1 MKLFDHLLGTA
12 TRLRVLFR
20 RRHLERDI
28 VDELAFHLAMKQ
40 AHAGGEG
47 ATERAAAARRAFGNV
62 GARSEEVRD
71 VWTFPTF
78 ESLVQDARYAVR
90 SLAKTPGFTLAAVSV
105 LALGI
110 GANTAIYS
118 LVHSVFVR
126 GLPFPYSDRLVLLI
140 GNVERA
146 AGIERRGGSYPDFV
160 DWRTRATS
168 FDDIAVFDGETVT
181 LREGDEPEQLNV
193 ERVAPQYFTLLGV
206 EATVGRVLVAA
217 DEGGGARPVVVLSD
231 GLWKR
236 RFGGEASVVGRTI
249 RLGVDSATV
258 VGVTPAGFAGLSD
271 NAAAWLP
278 YFSTAGAGLEHD
290 RGRRGIQVVGRLKR
304 GVSQARAQAE
314 VDAIARSLAQAYPES
329 NEKRGVE
336 ISGLATEVFG
346 DLRTALAVL
355 MAAVSFVLLLA
366 CANVANLVIGRAES
380 RRREIAV
387 RSALGAGR
395 GRLARQL
402 LTESLVLAG
411 LGAAAGLAVAFA
423 ALRGLVAVSPVTLPS
438 FVAPQLSFPA
448 LAFCAAAATACGIV
462 LGLAPAAQAG
472 TMSMSHALKSASR
485 EGTAARS
492 RRTRSALVIA
502 EVSFAVV
509 LLVGAGLM
517 IRSMSKLLA
526 VDPGFDASSVVT
538 FDVNIPRLAPSPA
551 GGAPDP
557 PLAASSQ
564 TLLDRVR
571 SLPGVVSASLT
582 TDVPLSGGSSA
593 TFFTAEG
600 DNSIIDAVSRPRAYR
615 HHVSPEFFAT
625 LGVRLVAGRPFE
637 PDDGL
642 AERNVAI
649 VSEAL
654 VKRYWPGQE
663 PLGKRLRIGP
673 PAAPW
678 IAIVGVVPDL
688 KYRSLPRNPTADPD
702 IYFPFMDRP
711 NPSLVVRTSV
721 PPAVLT
727 SSVRLA
733 LKEVDPAIVV
743 YDVQTLTDLVAAQT
757 QAARFTAWLLGVFAA
772 TALVLAAVGIYAL
785 MSYLVTLREREFGIR
800 LALGAGRAQL
810 LGLVTGEGMALVG
823 VGLAV
828 GLAASI
834 FLYRLMRS
842 MLFEL
847 SPVDPSAGVVLM
859 LLGLVALGAC
869 LVPALRA
876 SRVNPSAA
884 LRMD

>member
-1 MKLFDHLLGTA
+1 MKLFDHLSGTT
-12 TRLRVLFR
+12 TRLRFLFR
-20 RRHLERDI
+20 RGRLARDI
-28 VDELAFHLAMKQ
+28 ADELAFHLAMKQ
-40 AHAGGEG
+40 SDACGEG
-47 ATERAAAARRAFGNV
+47 VTERAAAARRAFGNV
-62 GARSEEVRD
+62 GARGEEVRD

-90 SLAKTPGFTLAAVSV
+90 SLAKAPGFTLAAVVV

-110 GANTAIYS
+110 AANTAIYS

-126 GLPFPYSDRLVLLI
+126 GLPFPDSDRLVLLI
-140 GNVERA
+140 GNVQRA
-146 AGIERRGGSYPDFV
+146 AGIQRRGGSYPDFV
-160 DWRTRATS
+160 DWRKLATS
-168 FDDIAVFDGETVT
+168 FDDIAVFEGATVT
-181 LREGDEPEQLNV
+181 LREGYEPEQLDV
-193 ERVAPQYFTLLGV
+193 EHVSPQYFTLLGV
-206 EATVGRVLVAA
+206 EATAGRVLVAA
-217 DEGGGARPVVVLSD
+217 DEGGGAAPVVVLSD

-271 NAAAWLP
+271 NAALWLP

-314 VDAIARSLAQAYPES
+314 VDAIAKLLAQAYPES

-336 ISGLATEVFG
+336 ISALATEVFG
-346 DLRTALAVL
+346 DLRPALGVL

-387 RSALGAGR
+387 RAALGAGR

-402 LTESLVLAG
+402 LTESLVLVG
-411 LGAAAGLAVAFA
+411 CGAAAGLAVALV

-438 FVAPQLSFPA
+438 FVAPELSFPA
-448 LAFCAAAATACGIV
+448 LAYCAAAATACGIV

-485 EGTAARS
+485 EGTGARS

-517 IRSMSKLLA
+517 VRSMSKLLA
-526 VDPGFDASSVVT
+526 VDPGFDASSVLT
-538 FDVNIPRLAPSPA
+538 FDVNIPRMESPPT
-551 GGAPDP
+551 GGTPDP
-557 PLAASSQ
+557 PLAVSSQ

-582 TDVPLSGGSSA
+582 TDVPLGGSSSA
-593 TFFTAEG
+593 TFFAAEG
-600 DNSIIDAVSRPRAYR
+600 DNSIDAVSRPRAYR
-615 HHVSPEFFAT
+615 HRISPEFFAT
-625 LGVRLVAGRPFE
+625 LGVPLVAGRPFA

-642 AERNVAI
+642 ADRNVAI

-663 PLGKRLRIGP
+663 PLGKRLRIGS
-673 PAAPW
+673 PAEPW
-678 IAIVGVVPDL
+678 ISIVGVVPDL
-688 KYRSLPRNPTADPD
+688 KYRGLPRNPTADPD
-702 IYFPFMDRP
+702 IYFPFTDQP
-711 NPSLVVRTSV
+711 NPSLIVRTSV
-721 PPAVLT
+721 PPVVLT
-727 SSVRLA
+727 SSLRHA

-743 YDVQTLTDLVAAQT
+743 YNVQTLTDLVAAQT
-757 QAARFTAWLLGVFAA
+757 QAGRFTAWLLGVFAA
-772 TALVLAAVGIYAL
+772 TALALAAVGIYAL

-810 LGLVTGEGMALVG
+810 LGLVMREGMALVG

-834 FLYRLMRS
+834 LFYRLMRS

-847 SPVDPSAGVVLM
+847 SPVDPSAGVVLI

-876 SRVNPSAA
+876 SRINPSAA
-884 LRMD
+884 LQID